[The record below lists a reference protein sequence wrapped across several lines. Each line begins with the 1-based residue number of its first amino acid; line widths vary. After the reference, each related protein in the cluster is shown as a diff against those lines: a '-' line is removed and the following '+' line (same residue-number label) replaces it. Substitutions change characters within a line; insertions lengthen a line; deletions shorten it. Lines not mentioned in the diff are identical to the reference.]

1 MNYDKTIGELEKIVE
16 RLSNEKLDLEEGLK
30 LYSEGIVVAKQALD
44 ELNSFKGTIEMLN
57 KDLSVME
64 AELDT
69 EEDIENDD
77 ETDE

>member
-30 LYSEGIVVAKQALD
+30 IYSEGIVVAKRALD

>member
-1 MNYDKTIGELEKIVE
+1 MNYDKTIEELEKIVE

-30 LYSEGIVVAKQALD
+30 LYSEGIVVAKRALD